1 MDAAPII
8 VSALFGDADLAW
20 LDGLRRAHFPPARNQ
35 LAAHLTLFH
44 HLPPSIERELRARLD
59 AATRHVAAP
68 GASVAGIQNLG
79 AGTALRIESP
89 GLAAIRDELA
99 DAFGGLLIPQDRA
112 GWRPHVT
119 IQNKVDAPAARA
131 LQAALKADFAPRPV
145 RLTGLAAW
153 RYRGGP
159 WEPVS
164 RHRFGG

>member
-1 MDAAPII
+1 MSRG
-8 VSALFGDADLAW
+8 VRLLGFGVAIEITCPELKR
-20 LDGLRRAHFPPARNQ
+20 LR
-35 LAAHLTLFH
+35 
-44 HLPPSIERELRARLD
+44 
-59 AATRHVAAP
+59 
-68 GASVAGIQNLG
+68 
-79 AGTALRIESP
+79 TALCIAM
-89 GLAAIRDELA
+89 GGELSR
-99 DAFGGLLIPQDRA
+99 QDSQ